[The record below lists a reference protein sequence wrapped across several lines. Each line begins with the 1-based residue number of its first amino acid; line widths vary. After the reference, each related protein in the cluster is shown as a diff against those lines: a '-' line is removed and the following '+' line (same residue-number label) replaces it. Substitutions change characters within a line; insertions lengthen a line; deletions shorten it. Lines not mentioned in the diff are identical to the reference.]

1 MLKVHT
7 TYLSI
12 LTQNAQQYMSLE
24 KLLHLQE
31 KILFWE
37 STKNIGGL

>member
-31 KILFWE
+31 KILWE